1 MRKIAAKW
9 LNVIRK
15 WSIIQMRLVS
25 CKTWIGMYLS
35 LYYVILLS
43 SHNKNVIAYKTKFCM
58 YLCKFLSSIFVLK
71 FFSIFSNFGI
81 L

>member
-1 MRKIAAKW
+1 
-9 LNVIRK
+9 
-15 WSIIQMRLVS
+15 MRLVS

-43 SHNKNVIAYKTKFCM
+43 SRNKNVIAYKTKFCM